1 MEHLK
6 EESEQRKI
14 NEQKAL
20 ESLSEDN
27 SKIFHGKFK
36 KKIVNPDLNSNNAYS
51 TPKQFAPILLME
63 KAEFLEKTNSFFLN
77 LREQRVFPLSGIGSF
92 KIANLLQSKEN
103 TDSQEQCSFPS
114 NLFDCRNL
122 IPQYTDTYSV
132 YKKITLEMD
141 DELGFMPKSVLFE
154 KRRGFVEDKKKP
166 KRGKLKKKRAHNSKG
181 VKSQKET
188 KDENESK
195 VKNSKLKADFDEE
208 WYKKVSFEIQDASN
222 INCYVTES
230 KKPFTH
236 VYSYNKIM
244 KRDTISDI
252 CTALN
257 QSQYLVLS
265 WYFGP
270 HETYKCGLRNFK
282 MVYKTP
288 MLSTG
293 GEKFTVYV
301 YIRLKNNIIY

>member
-103 TDSQEQCSFPS
+103 TDSKEQCSFPS

-122 IPQYTDTYSV
+122 IPQYTDTYSI
-132 YKKITLEMD
+132 YKKITLEI
-141 DELGFMPKSVLFE
+141 G
-154 KRRGFVEDKKKP
+154 
-166 KRGKLKKKRAHNSKG
+166 ANSIIN
-181 VKSQKET
+181 T
-188 KDENESK
+188 K
-195 VKNSKLKADFDEE
+195 
-208 WYKKVSFEIQDASN
+208 N
-222 INCYVTES
+222 I
-230 KKPFTH
+230 
-236 VYSYNKIM
+236 
-244 KRDTISDI
+244 
-252 CTALN
+252 
-257 QSQYLVLS
+257 
-265 WYFGP
+265 
-270 HETYKCGLRNFK
+270 
-282 MVYKTP
+282 
-288 MLSTG
+288 
-293 GEKFTVYV
+293 
-301 YIRLKNNIIY
+301 